1 TYSAILILI
10 QLLVSFLN
18 CSMGADWSITCNSSS
33 SEITCCD
40 NNPKDKVCCKRSSC
54 WDSMSST
61 NGGNLVEL
69 YRRQRRMT
77 DRIHATCKIF

>member
-1 TYSAILILI
+1 EMKSLFATYSAILILI

-18 CSMGADWSITCNSSS
+18 CSMGADWSSS

-40 NNPKDKVCCKRSSC
+40 NNPKERSSC